1 LFGARV
7 KGGEDLAT
15 LLEVALEFATET
27 GRRCFFP
34 DDIPVLVP
42 ECLVELARVPQLE
55 QGVKIVSEESD
66 FSSGAVYE
74 GS

>member
-42 ECLVELARVPQLE
+42 ECLVELDAGDARIDAE
-55 QGVKIVSEESD
+55 QTPAEL
-66 FSSGAVYE
+66 
-74 GS
+74 

>member
-1 LFGARV
+1 MKTTIDLDAAKLERV
-7 KGGEDLAT
+7 MKL
-15 LLEVALEFATET
+15 T
-27 GRRCFFP
+27 G
-34 DDIPVLVP
+34 LT
-42 ECLVELARVPQLE
+42 RVPQLE